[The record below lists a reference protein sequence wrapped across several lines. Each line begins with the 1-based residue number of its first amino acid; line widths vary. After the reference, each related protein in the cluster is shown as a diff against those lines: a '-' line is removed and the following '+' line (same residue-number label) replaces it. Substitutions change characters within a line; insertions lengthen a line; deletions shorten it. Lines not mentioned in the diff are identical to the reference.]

1 MPKAAK
7 IPDAQS
13 PVVKATVAIFS
24 KPGQHA
30 VPIVATEVAKRLRA
44 RGFDVR
50 LDEPTAEALG
60 QTPGLAAM
68 HPPPNLAIALGGD
81 GTLLHAA
88 RRLRPHPVPL
98 LGVNLGTLGFLA
110 EISIAELYPR
120 LDDVLAG
127 RYELDRRTVLA
138 AEVWR
143 DGRLLDHFDALND
156 IVVSKG
162 TLARIIEFEL
172 TVNDDRVAEYRADGL
187 IIATPTGSTAYSLSA
202 GGPIVHPALAAW
214 GITPICPH
222 ALTNR
227 PLLVPDTARI
237 EIVMRTVADHTYL
250 TLDGQEG
257 VQLAPGDRIVCRKS
271 ADVVHLIHLP
281 QCSFFDVLRRKL
293 KWG

>member
-1 MPKAAK
+1 MPKAVNVTADPPLALK
-7 IPDAQS
+7 TS
-13 PVVKATVAIFS
+13 VAIFS
-24 KPGQHA
+24 KPGHRA
-30 VPIVATEVAKRLRA
+30 VPIVATEIANRLHE
-44 RGFDVR
+44 RGFEVR
-50 LDEPTAEALG
+50 YDETTAAALG
-60 QTPGLAAM
+60 ETPAAGLL
-68 HPPPNLAIALGGD
+68 PPPDLAIALGGD

-88 RRLRPHPVPL
+88 RSLRPHPVPL

-110 EISIAELYPR
+110 EISIHELYPR

-127 RYELDRRTVLA
+127 RYELDHRTVLA

-143 DGRLLDHFDALND
+143 GDRLLGHFDALND

-172 TVNDDRVAEYRADGL
+172 AVNEERVAEYRADGL
-187 IIATPTGSTAYSLSA
+187 IVASPTGSTAYSLSA

-214 GITPICPH
+214 AITPICPH

-227 PLLVPDTARI
+227 PLLVPDSARI
-237 EIVMRTVADHTYL
+237 GILMRTVAEHTYL

-257 VQLAPGDRIVCRKS
+257 VQLAPGDRIICRKS
-271 ADVVHLIHLP
+271 PDHVSLIHLP